1 MLKTNTSIP
10 SKMRA
15 AVLTT
20 KQNIRLEDRP
30 VPQPE
35 ADQVLIQVKAVSVCG
50 SDVHYYLEGRIGD
63 FVVERPLVLG
73 HEVSGV
79 IVGVGDNVPEQR
91 IGQRVAIEPQRPCG
105 TCLQCRT
112 GHYNLCPHMEFY
124 ATPPIDGAFQE
135 YVTIQASF
143 AHPIS
148 DNVSYE
154 EGALLEPL
162 SVGLWACHKAHI
174 SPGARVLIAGA
185 GPIGILTAQAA
196 RAFGAA
202 EIIVSD
208 IQHERRQQAMK
219 YGATSTLDPS
229 KESVEQ
235 LEVDAFID
243 CSGAAKAVQ
252 SGIRAVRGAG
262 YAVLVGMGGDEMMLP
277 VSVIQARE
285 INVTGTF
292 RYTNTWPMAAHLV
305 ASKQVDLS
313 SMITARYDLEHAED
327 ALKASLDPQS
337 IKIIVTP

>member
-252 SGIRAVRGAG
+252 SGIRAVRGQG
-262 YAVLVGMGGDEMMLP
+262 TLCLLEWEEM
-277 VSVIQARE
+277 R
-285 INVTGTF
+285 
-292 RYTNTWPMAAHLV
+292 
-305 ASKQVDLS
+305 
-313 SMITARYDLEHAED
+313 
-327 ALKASLDPQS
+327 
-337 IKIIVTP
+337 